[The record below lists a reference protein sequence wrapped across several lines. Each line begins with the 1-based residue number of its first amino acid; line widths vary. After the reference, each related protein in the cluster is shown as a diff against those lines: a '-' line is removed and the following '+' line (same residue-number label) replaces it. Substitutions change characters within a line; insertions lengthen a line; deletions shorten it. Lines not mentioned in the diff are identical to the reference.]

1 LVVKASF
8 AIGGALAKTANKT
21 ALNTASYVM
30 SASGADPSRL
40 PSPVKTWFDG
50 KKKMDDAKARA
61 LDAERAR
68 LARKYRE
75 VVNARKEKYGLPTL
89 EHEQSGSRA
98 EGVSEPV
105 AAKEKNKAENLEN
118 NKTENMEYSMF
129 IGATLPR
136 TSMVKNLG
144 SPASV
149 RRTVKEPSK
158 ELEDG
163 SDEE

>member
-1 LVVKASF
+1 
-8 AIGGALAKTANKT
+8 
-21 ALNTASYVM
+21 M
-30 SASGADPSRL
+30 SASGTDPTRL
-40 PSPVKTWFDG
+40 LSPVKSWFDG

-68 LARKYRE
+68 HLRKYRE
-75 VVNARKEKYGLPTL
+75 VVKARNEKYGISTL

-105 AAKEKNKAENLEN
+105 AAKENKKTENKEN

-129 IGATLPR
+129 IGATPPQ
-136 TSMVKNLG
+136 TGMVKNLG

-149 RRTVKEPSK
+149 RRNMKEPGK
-158 ELEDG
+158 EAQDG
-163 SDEE
+163 SDEEYDSLDE